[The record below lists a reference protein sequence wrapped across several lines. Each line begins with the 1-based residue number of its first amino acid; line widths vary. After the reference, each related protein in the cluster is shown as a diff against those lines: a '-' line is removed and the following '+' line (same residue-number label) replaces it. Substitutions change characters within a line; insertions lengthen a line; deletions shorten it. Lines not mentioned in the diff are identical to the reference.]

1 VAKKEKEAEPA
12 AAEASEPSPADAQA
26 QGFRDSIAQVRSRS
40 DLTAKAI
47 AGVGGSAI
55 GAIGIVKYAD
65 VFPFDA
71 CWLWAVGLGVG
82 FLAMVV
88 GVALLAR
95 GFLRVQSPIVMRSD
109 TRLIADV
116 SRPELQEIQR
126 AFDDTAAFNDADNLL
141 AYEARAHRLRRV
153 ARYLTPER
161 AKEVLEEAA
170 TIAAEVRAT
179 HARAA
184 HAAVRRR
191 AEAATQSRPAII
203 ALLLIAAGFALATLS
218 SDAID
223 AARGVI

>member
-1 VAKKEKEAEPA
+1 MAKEEKEAEPA
-12 AAEASEPSPADAQA
+12 ATAEPSAADLQA

-47 AGVGGSAI
+47 AGVGGAAI
-55 GAIGIVKYAD
+55 AAIGIVKYAD
-65 VFPFDA
+65 VFPFEA
-71 CWLWAVGLGVG
+71 SWLWALGLGIG
-82 FLAMVV
+82 FLAMAV

-126 AFDDTAAFNDADNLL
+126 AFDDTAAFNDADTLL
-141 AYEARAHRLRRV
+141 AFEARSHRLRRV
-153 ARYLTPER
+153 ARYLPAAR
-161 AKEVLEEAA
+161 AQEVLAEAEA
-170 TIAAEVRAT
+170 IAADVRAT

-191 AEAATQSRPAII
+191 AEAATQSRPAIL
-203 ALLLIAAGFALATLS
+203 ALLLILAGFTLATLS

-223 AARGVI
+223 SARNAL